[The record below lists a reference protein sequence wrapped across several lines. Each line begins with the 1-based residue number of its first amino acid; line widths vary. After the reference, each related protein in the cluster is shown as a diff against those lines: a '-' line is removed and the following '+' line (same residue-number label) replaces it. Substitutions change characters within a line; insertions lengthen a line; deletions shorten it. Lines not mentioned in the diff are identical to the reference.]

1 MESSIDGIVYD
12 QHFYK
17 AAKMRKNLFIFKS
30 LVSVIILIFATS
42 SFSVEVSKED
52 FQKMQSEMS
61 SLKHLSL
68 DFDQTRFRSLR
79 NKKTLSKGKAFFS
92 YPSKFVWNLEKSDYS
107 WVYDGKSLMH
117 YDKSKKTAV
126 VYGKGASK
134 GRELRNLIALVTRFD
149 QLQKDYNIHSI
160 DQTGSTLNVKMT
172 PKRPSADL
180 ESVEIKFNIKQSHIS
195 FLKLNFAGGNYSSFK
210 FYGASKKQIPD
221 SAYKLPSGTKVTSA
235 N

>member
-1 MESSIDGIVYD
+1 MS
-12 QHFYK
+12 K
-17 AAKMRKNLFIFKS
+17 KLFIFKS
-30 LVSVIILIFATS
+30 LISVIFLGFATS
-42 SFSVEVSKED
+42 SFSIEVSKED
-52 FQKMQSEMS
+52 FKKMQSKMS

-79 NKKTLSKGKAFFS
+79 NKKTLSKGNAFFS

-149 QLQKDYNIHSI
+149 QLQKDYNIQSVN
-160 DQTGSTLNVKMT
+160 QTESTVDVKMS

-210 FYGASKKQIPD
+210 FYGASKKKIPD
-221 SAYKLPSGTKVTSA
+221 SAYKLPEGTKVTSA